1 MTKEF
6 SIPQKKFALLVLKYY
21 WKEAVSGLVPEGI
34 TMNKGTRQGKG
45 TRE

>member
-34 TMNKGTRQGKG
+34 TMNKGTSQGKG